1 MKEEKSSEVKKE
13 PVKKT
18 ESTEFEE
25 VDVGLDENDINSSSY
40 SNKKLNQTE
49 TEPPIPKEWKGK
61 SEEEI
66 ALLREIQDLKK
77 KLDDTKKEWFDK
89 YARLQAEFENFQKRS
104 LKEKETFTT
113 YANSQLISKLLPI
126 LDSSEIMLK
135 SIEPKLEPKEFQG
148 IKMIF
153 KELYGVFEKEG
164 LTPIKAKGEAF
175 DPFVHE
181 ILCVECTDECPE
193 EIILEEFQKGYKLK
207 DRVLRPSKVKIA
219 KKKIPEE
226 KKTNSKSEEEII
238 IEDKE
243 NQ

>member
-25 VDVGLDENDINSSSY
+25 VDVGLEDNMNSSSHIDNEV
-40 SNKKLNQTE
+40 NKTE
-49 TEPPIPKEWKGK
+49 VKPPIPEEWKGK

-66 ALLREIQDLKK
+66 ALLWEIQDLKK
-77 KLDDTKKEWFDK
+77 KLEDTKKDWFDK
-89 YARLQAEFENFQKRS
+89 YARLQAEFENFQKRN

-181 ILCVECTDECPE
+181 ILCVECTDECPDE
-193 EIILEEFQKGYKLK
+193 TILEEFQKGYKLK

-219 KKKIPEE
+219 KKKIPEA
-226 KKTNSKSEEEII
+226 KKTNSESEEEKIV
-238 IEDKE
+238 ED
-243 NQ
+243 N